1 MTFIDTNQLPVVER
15 KPGWRGRYFDS
26 PSMTFAH
33 YEFDA
38 GSSIHEHS
46 HPQEEVW
53 QIVEGE
59 LEIAIDGVAKRVG
72 PGFVGIV
79 PSNTRHAVKAISSG
93 KAIIVDYPLRDH
105 HPDRLPPLQSF
116 GLAGERVSSH

>member
-1 MTFIDTNQLPVVER
+1 
-15 KPGWRGRYFDS
+15 
-26 PSMTFAH
+26 MTFAH

-53 QIVEGE
+53 QIIEGE
-59 LEIAIDGVAKRVG
+59 LEITIGGVTKHAG

-79 PSNTRHAVKAISSG
+79 SPEARHAVRALTNG
-93 KAIIVDYPLRDH
+93 KAIVTDYPLR
-105 HPDRLPPLQSF
+105 RG
-116 GLAGERVSSH
+116 GLTAR